1 MLKKLVKI
9 ANRLDDFGLTKEADV
24 IDAVIQKMAQ
34 VEGVPGGKYQGGR
47 LVSVTT
53 GGPTVKFY
61 ASKPESI
68 QALNKILA
76 DLVKEFGSEFEG
88 HLGKKP
94 FSEDLVRNPPR
105 ASDTNWTSR
114 TEAAFDAFADAV
126 GIPDA
131 GANWVSYAKGNGYA
145 PSIDGIL
152 AFVEDR
158 LPEARRGLNRWKGV
172 VLRNVGTDSETM
184 MAQNPSSPISE
195 QERLSTSLSLEKG
208 QEQDPALRSAPAELY
223 QQRTTTS
230 LPPPTLTVPG
240 GTSSQKIDIRGPV
253 MPPVTRRAPN

>member
-34 VEGVPGGKYQGGR
+34 VEGVPGAKYEGGR
-47 LVSVTT
+47 QVSITE
-53 GGPTVKFY
+53 GGPTVRFY

-68 QALNKILA
+68 QALNRILA

-88 HLGKKP
+88 YGGKKP
-94 FSEDLVRNPPR
+94 FSEELVRNPPR
-105 ASDTNWTSR
+105 ASDTNWTPR

-126 GIPDA
+126 RIPDA

-152 AFVEDR
+152 AFVQDR
-158 LPEARRGLNRWKGV
+158 LPEARDILNRWKGV
-172 VLRNVGTDSETM
+172 VLRNVGMDSEPM
-184 MAQNPSSPISE
+184 MAQNPSSTTFELGSE
-195 QERLSTSLSLEKG
+195 QQQGEPIG
-208 QEQDPALRSAPAELY
+208 LRTPSSDIY
-223 QQRTTTS
+223 QQRTDTAVP
-230 LPPPTLTVPG
+230 LPTINVPG
-240 GTSSQKIDIRGPV
+240 GTSVKKPGFHLPALPRV
-253 MPPVTRRAPN
+253 ERK

>member
-34 VEGVPGGKYQGGR
+34 VEGVPGAKYQGGR
-47 LVSVTT
+47 QVSIDP

-61 ASKPESI
+61 ASKAESI
-68 QALNKILA
+68 QALNRILA

-88 HLGKKP
+88 YGGKKP
-94 FSEDLVRNPPR
+94 FSEELVRNPPR
-105 ASDTNWTSR
+105 ASDTSWTPR

-158 LPEARRGLNRWKGV
+158 LPEARGSLNRWKGV
-172 VLRNVGTDSETM
+172 VLRNVGMGSDTM
-184 MAQNPSSPISE
+184 MAKNPSSPTFE
-195 QERLSTSLSLEKG
+195 LSPEPQQGESRGLKNPNPEV
-208 QEQDPALRSAPAELY
+208 Y
-223 QQRTTTS
+223 QQRTETTIP
-230 LPPPTLTVPG
+230 LPTTNVPG
-240 GTSSQKIDIRGPV
+240 GTSGQRITISGPEMPRIERSAPKSQ
-253 MPPVTRRAPN
+253 